1 MTNAPVCC
9 NQLFIHVLHS
19 GSKIHSTMEF
29 MEILA
34 KLNVN
39 DLIFLSV
46 SRQQLQEGIPF
57 EFISL
62 NEINK
67 QVQLQILLRNRS
79 AAKVEISTK

>member
-1 MTNAPVCC
+1 
-9 NQLFIHVLHS
+9 
-19 GSKIHSTMEF
+19 MEF

-46 SRQQLQEGIPF
+46 SRQQLQEGIQF
-57 EFISL
+57 DFISL

-67 QVQLQILLRNRS
+67 QVQLQILFRNRS

>member
-1 MTNAPVCC
+1 
-9 NQLFIHVLHS
+9 
-19 GSKIHSTMEF
+19 MEF

-67 QVQLQILLRNRS
+67 QVQLQILFRNRS